1 MANVA
6 SSRSD
11 LGPDVGYEAI
21 GIVDSSLP
29 TVGVFAKATAKDTP
43 KAATEQSGTRTS
55 LWSLQSNLTT
65 WKFATSTPKNVRAG
79 TGIRSESETEDTA
92 TSPVAL
98 PTPVSIPG
106 PQRDDYG
113 KGVIFY
119 LRDKVVVGIILWNVF
134 NRMPIARKV
143 HRRSFAI
150 PKKKVSLHQDLKKKI
165 LNFFCP
171 LADNQ
176 GWRGTRRSERSGQAV

>member
-1 MANVA
+1 MWCCNKKCVI
-6 SSRSD
+6 SYRSD

-29 TVGVFAKATAKDTP
+29 TVAVFAKATAKDTP
-43 KAATEQSGTRTS
+43 KAATEESGRS
-55 LWSLQSNLTT
+55 LNPIKQNGRGEHEGGGWGVFEGEGSN
-65 WKFATSTPKNVRAG
+65 WFCVPG

-92 TSPVAL
+92 TSAVASATPAPV
-98 PTPVSIPG
+98 VES
-106 PQRDDYG
+106 RDDYG

-143 HRRSFAI
+143 SAGFRCGSHT
-150 PKKKVSLHQDLKKKI
+150 HH
-165 LNFFCP
+165 
-171 LADNQ
+171 
-176 GWRGTRRSERSGQAV
+176 EE